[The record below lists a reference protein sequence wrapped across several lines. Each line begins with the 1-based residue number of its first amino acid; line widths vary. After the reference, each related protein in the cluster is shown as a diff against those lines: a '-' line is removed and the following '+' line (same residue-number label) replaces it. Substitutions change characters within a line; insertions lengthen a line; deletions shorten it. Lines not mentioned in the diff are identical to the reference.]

1 MTRNKLSIERI
12 LSNNKAALVISVV
25 LAVAIWIVITIQ
37 FSNTQEITIQDVP
50 VTIDTTMTDN
60 LDLQMFGKTDY
71 RVNVRVSGKRYEISS
86 AVMNADSF
94 QVTAS
99 AVNVS
104 GNGKFTL
111 PLNVKLKN
119 AGSDVEI
126 VSFSPETIDVFF
138 DYSLTKNFPV
148 DIEVTPENM
157 DIAAEGYVCG
167 DIIPSV
173 AEVTVSGA
181 ASELQKIQK
190 VLAKVTLDAPLTKTT
205 KFENTALAIVN
216 ADNGVIRSTYV
227 HVLDGITDVTVTI
240 PILKVM
246 DLSPSVNFKNQPS
259 YFVEH
264 PLSLVWQPSGTMRAA
279 VSTDL
284 SDTADS
290 LAIGTIDFASIDLG
304 YNSFTFNTSDIPNMR
319 ILDEDVD
326 QFTVWFTIEGFN
338 TRTIQIS
345 GDSISFNNLP
355 SDVSV
360 SIPEDTQLE
369 LTVIGTQA
377 ELDAL
382 TAENIIATVDVSGL
396 QAGDGTAILPVNCVV
411 DNTTTCWVSG
421 LHTVAVAAS

>member
-1 MTRNKLSIERI
+1 MTRDKISIDRI

-25 LAVAIWIVITIQ
+25 LAVVIWIVITIQ
-37 FSNTQEITIQDVP
+37 FSTTQEITIQDVP

-60 LDLQMFGKTDY
+60 LDLQIFGKTDY
-71 RVNVRVSGKRYEISS
+71 RVNLRVSGKRYEISS
-86 AVMNADSF
+86 AVLSADSF

-104 GNGKFTL
+104 GNGKYTL

-119 AGSDVEI
+119 SNNDVEI

-148 DIEVTPENM
+148 EVEITPDNM
-157 DIAAEGYVCG
+157 DIAADGYICG

-181 ASELQKIQK
+181 LSEMQKINK
-190 VLAKVTLDAPLTKTT
+190 VLAKVTLDEPLTANK

-216 ADNGVIRSTYV
+216 ADNGVIRSSYV
-227 HVLDGITDVTVTI
+227 HILDGITDVTVNVQ
-240 PILKVM
+240 ILKVT
-246 DLSPSVNFKNQPS
+246 SVTPSIYFKNQPS

-264 PLSLVWQPSGTMRAA
+264 PISLMWKPSGSVRAA
-279 VSTDL
+279 VSTVL
-284 SDTADS
+284 SDDTDS
-290 LAIGTIDFASIDLG
+290 LSFGTIDFASIDLG
-304 YNSFTFNTSDIPNMR
+304 VNSFTFKTSDIRNMHF
-319 ILDEDVD
+319 LDEGID
-326 QFTVWFTIEGFN
+326 QFTVWFTIEGFQ

-345 GDSISFNNLP
+345 GDAISFNNLP

-377 ELDAL
+377 ELDSL
-382 TAENIIATVDVSGL
+382 TEENIIATVDVSGV
-396 QAGDGTAILPVNCVV
+396 QAGDGTTILPVNCIV

-421 LHTVAVAAS
+421 LHTVAVATS